1 MKNISDSR
9 SKEGRSVHGRLLQG
23 RVCVLSL
30 SRAAPPNRQKAD
42 TAEVIAQFITSRSL
56 ELLRGKSASRF
67 LCIIFTFHLFTSD
80 IGTYLIAFGHLCIV
94 NQPHD
99 TVRVLKR
106 LRLKKIL
113 ISRVDENSVL
123 IFFCLFLPG
132 ALVRFSILEC
142 LFFLLN
148 ILLCTSA
155 IKSDFLFV
163 VFCNPASFCEIRIQI
178 CSVNIAKREAGTT
191 TWCIFLFWVH
201 FAEWTT
207 WTCLL
212 MSVLDMLSVCHAHP
226 EDNNC
231 LKRRNY
237 LGLKCI

>member
-80 IGTYLIAFGHLCIV
+80 IGTYLIAFGHVCIV

-106 LRLKKIL
+106 LRLKKNIHFKGWWKL
-113 ISRVDENSVL
+113 GSD
-123 IFFCLFLPG
+123 FFLFVSPRCPRTFFYPWV
-132 ALVRFSILEC
+132 AL
-142 LFFLLN
+142 FLLN